1 MDPQSGKIRVFAG
14 FSTLTPKPEVAAEN
28 DLHHVMQLPETR
40 PAHPPRPFL
49 PIGKKSCGG
58 LKVRKIRIF
67 TKTAKYHRR
76 LRSEV
81 SLIGDPPHSVIPRWN
96 RLLGG

>member
-1 MDPQSGKIRVFAG
+1 MAVFGG
-14 FSTLTPKPEVAAEN
+14 FSPPTPKPEVSTDF
-28 DLHHVMQLPETR
+28 DLYHVMQLPETR
-40 PAHPPRPFL
+40 PAHPPGPFSEL
-49 PIGKKSCGG
+49 GKKSCGG

-81 SLIGDPPHSVIPRWN
+81 PLIDHLP
-96 RLLGG
+96 

>member
-1 MDPQSGKIRVFAG
+1 VDPQSGKIRVFAC
-14 FSTLTPKPEVAAEN
+14 FSAVTPKPEVRADF
-28 DLHHVMQLPETR
+28 DLYHVMQLPETR

-58 LKVRKIRIF
+58 PKVRKIRIF

-81 SLIGDPPHSVIPRWN
+81 LLIDHLPHSVVPHLN
-96 RLLGG
+96 QLLGG